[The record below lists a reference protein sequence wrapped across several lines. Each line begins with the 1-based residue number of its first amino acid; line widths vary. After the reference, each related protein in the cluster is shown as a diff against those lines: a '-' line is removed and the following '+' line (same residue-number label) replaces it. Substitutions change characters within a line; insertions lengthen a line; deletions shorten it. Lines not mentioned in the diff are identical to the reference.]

1 MRGRVDNFGT
11 EVVVRGGGAGSQ
23 LEWRGAIE
31 EVEERVRAVEEMV
44 ESNTEKVER
53 AIEMCRAKGE
63 SADQEEVLSSRSSS
77 SATVLGIREE
87 LRRVE
92 AKMEEREQEA
102 RKYFLLIT
110 KLRRTR
116 RWFLAFLRS
125 FDNLDHVDLQV
136 GKTSPCHW
144 SCDQVLL

>member
-63 SADQEEVLSSRSSS
+63 SADQGEVLSSRSSS

>member
-53 AIEMCRAKGE
+53 AVEMCTAKGE
-63 SADQEEVLSSRSSS
+63 SADQEEVLSSSRSSS

-116 RWFLAFLRS
+116 RWVLAF
-125 FDNLDHVDLQV
+125 F
-136 GKTSPCHW
+136 
-144 SCDQVLL
+144 

>member
-63 SADQEEVLSSRSSS
+63 SADQGEVLSSS

-116 RWFLAFLRS
+116 RWFFQI
-125 FDNLDHVDLQV
+125 F
-136 GKTSPCHW
+136 
-144 SCDQVLL
+144 